1 MLRGFAII
9 KIHKISETEI
19 VACYGK
25 KKTSNIEQDYFYY
38 PKYLKKGIS
47 LMYM

>member
-25 KKTSNIEQDYFYY
+25 KKTSNIEQDY
-38 PKYLKKGIS
+38 PNTSTIQSTLKKES
-47 LMYM
+47 V